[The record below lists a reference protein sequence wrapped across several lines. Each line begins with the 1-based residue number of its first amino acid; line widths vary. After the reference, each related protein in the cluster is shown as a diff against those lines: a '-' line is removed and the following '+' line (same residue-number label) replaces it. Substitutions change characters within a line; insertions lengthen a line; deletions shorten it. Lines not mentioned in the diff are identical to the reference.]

1 MPENKPDGLK
11 SAELRSIAGCGGLG
25 RKAEQR
31 REKKKKKKSRGLE
44 GVAGFGGA
52 DELMAVV
59 SSQSKQA
66 LTVQGKG

>member
-1 MPENKPDGLK
+1 MVREALNCVRLLGVGALAGKPSRKG
-11 SAELRSIAGCGGLG
+11 AG
-25 RKAEQR
+25 
-31 REKKKKKKSRGLE
+31 
-44 GVAGFGGA
+44 VGGA

>member
-31 REKKKKKKSRGLE
+31 RKKKKKGRGVG